1 MIFFRKHKKRWV
13 KKVSL
18 GVCGI
23 FLIYPLLLFA
33 FCPCPSSEDVSHP
46 EAQSD
51 TEAHHEHD
59 TSHSHGESHSNDLPS
74 PYSQEDHH
82 EGSDDSHSHSG
93 KESSCCCQISQDPFT
108 FPAEVGLSD
117 YSSVKKISFLPDSH
131 FLVLETLDSF
141 PNFYTHYGTAPP
153 RLTGRLIYLQKAS
166 FII

>member
-46 EAQSD
+46 KAQSD
-51 TEAHHEHD
+51 TEVHHDSD
-59 TSHSHGESHSNDLPS
+59 TSHSHGENHSNDLASSHPHD
-74 PYSQEDHH
+74 E
-82 EGSDDSHSHSG
+82 EGDNSHSHSE

-108 FPAEVGLSD
+108 FPSEIGISD
-117 YSSVKKISFLPDSH
+117 YSSLKKISFLPGSH

-153 RLTGRLIYLQKAS
+153 RLTGRLIYLQKGS